1 MLVRSQ
7 ALVLHQIPY
16 SDAFSVVHL
25 YTREF
30 GRQAYLLTRNHKNS
44 RLRQSLFQPLSLI
57 EYEADHKGS
66 RELQRIKEARCL
78 YAFTGIPMDPVKNAI
93 ALFLSEVLY
102 RALEES
108 DSNEALFE
116 YLVQSVQI
124 LDLCKQGTANF
135 HLVFLIKLT
144 RYLGFYPN
152 LDENAPGKYFDL
164 QAGTFCSLRP
174 FHNAW
179 LSPEDAQGFAV
190 LLRINFE
197 NMPAFRYDRHQRQ
210 RILRQTLDYYRLHL
224 SDFPRIKS
232 LEVLQELF

>member
-30 GRQAYLLTRNHKNS
+30 GRQAYLLTRSRKNS
-44 RLRQSLFQPLSLI
+44 KLRQSLFQPLSLI

-66 RELQRIKEARCL
+66 RELQRLKEARSL
-78 YAFTGIPMDPVKNAI
+78 FAFTGIPMDPVKNAI

-102 RALEES
+102 RALEERE
-108 DSNEALFE
+108 SNPALFDF
-116 YLVQSVQI
+116 LVQSVEI
-124 LDLCKQGTANF
+124 LDLCREGAANF

-152 LDENAPGKYFDL
+152 LEDKAPGKYFDL
-164 QAGTFCSLRP
+164 QAGTFCSLQPSHRD
-174 FHNAW
+174 W

-197 NMPAFRYDRHQRQ
+197 NMPAFRYDRYQRQ

-224 SDFPRIKS
+224 SEFPRIKS
-232 LEVLQELF
+232 LDVLQELF